1 MAANIVAMAS
11 PSVASFIQQLPKA
24 ELHVHLEG
32 TLDAGVLAEF
42 DPNVSAAEVARR
54 YQSADF
60 DQFITAFKWA
70 VGHLDSPDHYA
81 LAARRYFEKLAAQ
94 NVRYVELTL
103 AAGVVLWKKLDFAAV
118 YDAVAQE
125 CARAPL
131 DAWLVLDAVRHFGV
145 EHVDEVARLAV
156 ERAGDRVV
164 AFGIGGDERTAPPEM
179 FAATFQFVRDHGLA
193 LVPHAG
199 ETAGAT
205 SVRSCVELGARRIGH
220 GIAAV
225 SDAELLAELARRG
238 IALEVCLSSNAATG
252 AVHSLGAHPIRQLF
266 DAGVPIVLNTDD
278 PALFGTTL
286 NDEYALA
293 ANQFGF
299 TPVELEQLAAN
310 SRRYAIRSTEP

>member
-1 MAANIVAMAS
+1 MAS

-32 TLDAGVLAEF
+32 TLDAAVLAEF
-42 DPNVSAAEVARR
+42 DPKVSAAEVARR
-54 YQSADF
+54 YQPGDF
-60 DQFITAFKWA
+60 DQFIAAFKWA

-94 NVRYVELTL
+94 NVGYVEITL

-118 YDAVAQE
+118 YDAVARE
-125 CARAPL
+125 CARAPIE
-131 DAWLVLDAVRHFGV
+131 AWLVLDAVRHFGV
-145 EHVDEVARLAV
+145 EHVDAVARLAV

-164 AFGIGGDERTAPPEM
+164 AFGIGGDERAALPEL
-179 FAATFQFVRDHGLA
+179 FAETFRFVRDHGLA

-199 ETAGAT
+199 ETAGAE
-205 SVRSCVELGARRIGH
+205 SVRSCVEMGARRIGH
-220 GIAAV
+220 GIAAIA
-225 SDAELLAELARRG
+225 DAPLLAELAQRD
-238 IALEVCLSSNAATG
+238 IALEVCITSNAATG
-252 AVHSLGAHPIRQLF
+252 AVESLGAHPVRRLF

-286 NDEYALA
+286 NEEYALA
-293 ANQFGF
+293 ASRFGF
-299 TPVELEQLAAN
+299 TPAELDQLASN